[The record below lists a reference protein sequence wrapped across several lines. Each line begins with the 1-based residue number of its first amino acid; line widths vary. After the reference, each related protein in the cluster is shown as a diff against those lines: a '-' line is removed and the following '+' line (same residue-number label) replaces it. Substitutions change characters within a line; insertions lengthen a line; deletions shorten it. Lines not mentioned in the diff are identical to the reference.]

1 MSFFDRFVS
10 DELVGAFIVE
20 RSNRDRGYEFIT
32 WQYPDIDPPSRLAQ
46 VVQSRTSFSTPVF
59 SRHKGIWH
67 YSFPVSEG
75 LPSSTLPNTSAF
87 AVVVLSRVF
96 CPESFLGLAQTL
108 GAVFSATGRP
118 PRVLEAWMAAFL
130 RNNIP
135 AAVVAGA
142 PGWAS
147 KAYDHGALLADCCG
161 LKPLLSSLGVEAI
174 LVWTALLLKKRIA
187 VYGDS
192 FDAVS
197 RAVRLLPHLV
207 RHRRVTTVDRTGVT
221 TGADAVVKAEA
232 GVPLFPLVTLAYPW
246 AGDLAVAGAAAA
258 PAPLHEHVRR
268 DVEAGLAAQLA
279 ELSGSDAA
287 EAAASA
293 AMAAA
298 GGDASAASSEAAAAA
313 AAAAAAQARPK
324 HYVAGFTDAAIAS
337 HRGLWDVCVDLV
349 GGTVAIS
356 DEASGDLT
364 MTPLHKDVA
373 KALIAAT
380 ADEEASDE
388 GVAEVISGKT
398 TGIIESLREI
408 FPDGV
413 AADAD
418 SLSAFHA
425 ALTERG
431 HSEPVQRFLWNVALA
446 ELSGG
451 R

>member
-1 MSFFDRFVS
+1 MCIPLPAILASLQ
-10 DELVGAFIVE
+10 LVGAFIVE

-46 VVQSRTSFSTPVF
+46 VVQSRSSFSTPIF

-67 YSFPVSEG
+67 YSFPISEG

-108 GAVFSATGRP
+108 GAVFSATGSP

-130 RNNIP
+130 RNSIP
-135 AAVVAGA
+135 AAVVPGA
-142 PGWAS
+142 PGWSS
-147 KAYDHGALLADCCG
+147 KAYDHGALLADCSG

-174 LVWTALLLKKRIA
+174 LVWTALLLKKRVA

-207 RHRRVTTVDRTGVT
+207 RHRRITTADRTGVT
-221 TGADAVVKAEA
+221 SGADAVVAAEA

-246 AGDLAVAGAAAA
+246 AGDVAVAGAA

-268 DVEAGLAAQLA
+268 DVEAGLSSQLA

-313 AAAAAAQARPK
+313 AAAAAAHARPK
-324 HYVAGFTDAAIAS
+324 HYVAGFTDAAVAS

-356 DEASGDLT
+356 DEASG
-364 MTPLHKDVA
+364 
-373 KALIAAT
+373 
-380 ADEEASDE
+380 
-388 GVAEVISGKT
+388 
-398 TGIIESLREI
+398 ESELNILRRNQHC
-408 FPDGV
+408 
-413 AADAD
+413 AC
-418 SLSAFHA
+418 LC
-425 ALTERG
+425 
-431 HSEPVQRFLWNVALA
+431 
-446 ELSGG
+446 
-451 R
+451 